1 MIYVLYAIL
10 AATSFLI
17 ALNSFLRGAKK
28 QQIKIVLS
36 LIYAVLIA
44 YTFFAFGWRFAL
56 PGIALS
62 LVTALAARSATRI
75 FAWGA
80 GQPSQYVG
88 LPSRQLAK
96 ISSILGRAHT
106 PEDTMRSLMSG
117 DDSRDQALEAL
128 LDFSESNRATKDV
141 MDEFEATRDTVRNIY
156 HILMRGGAGQ
166 WSGGHYVAASAI
178 AYPDTLRYLLSRPLQ
193 DRNSI
198 LEASFMML
206 ERFERGA
213 IIPS

>member
-1 MIYVLYAIL
+1 MIYALYAVL

-28 QQIKIVLS
+28 QQIRVVLS
-36 LIYAVLIA
+36 LIYAVLIT
-44 YTFFAFGWRFAL
+44 YTFFAFGWRLAL

-62 LVTALAARSATRI
+62 FITALAARLAARI

-96 ISSILGRAHT
+96 ISSILGKPHNA
-106 PEDTMRSLMSG
+106 DDFMQSLVSG
-117 DDSRDQALEAL
+117 DDSREKALEAL
-128 LDFSESNRATKDV
+128 LDLCESNSAIKSVMSELGSNRKTLKD
-141 MDEFEATRDTVRNIY
+141 IY
-156 HILMRGGAGQ
+156 WTLVKGGAGQ

-178 AYPDTLRYLLSRPLQ
+178 AYPDTLRYLLNRPLN

-213 IIPS
+213 ILPS